1 MKEKLTERIQE
12 LSLTIFSNEIKS
24 IFTKNS
30 TKTACRIYK
39 ESKIGIAGCIGETN
53 INELYNKAEQKLEYQ
68 IDYPVEPTKNIE
80 SHIKIDSCNITNNE
94 FYSEIEKIL
103 KELSRLHPD
112 YIVGNDSKVCLEQ
125 SEYSMENEL
134 GLNLSYSDRNIATA
148 LLMKQKNSSEDDD
161 THFLSTFRKLE
172 SNKMIEACS
181 ELMTAHSKLL
191 TLPKEPLPLIL
202 EDYWVTQKFNTELK
216 ADILGT
222 GSSLFQHQLG
232 KEIFSKN
239 FSLKIN
245 TDPME
250 THNVNFDMEGVI
262 TPENLSYLIKDGV
275 IIRPY
280 SDKRTSKLYGYENTG
295 CAQGDF
301 DSVPT
306 LGRANLVIQPGEKT
320 IKELLN
326 GQKGILIYLAA
337 GGGFTPDGNYATP
350 VQLSYLTDGKK
361 LLGRLPKFVIKSSV
375 YDIFGKDFI
384 GMSKDKSYLRGDHN
398 MLVTRMDIKP
408 L

>member
-1 MKEKLTERIQE
+1 
-12 LSLTIFSNEIKS
+12 
-24 IFTKNS
+24 
-30 TKTACRIYK
+30 
-39 ESKIGIAGCIGETN
+39 
-53 INELYNKAEQKLEYQ
+53 
-68 IDYPVEPTKNIE
+68 
-80 SHIKIDSCNITNNE
+80 
-94 FYSEIEKIL
+94 
-103 KELSRLHPD
+103 
-112 YIVGNDSKVCLEQ
+112 
-125 SEYSMENEL
+125 
-134 GLNLSYSDRNIATA
+134 
-148 LLMKQKNSSEDDD
+148 
-161 THFLSTFRKLE
+161 
-172 SNKMIEACS
+172 MIEACS

-202 EDYWVTQKFNTELK
+202 DDYVVTQKFNTDLK
-216 ADILGT
+216 ADVLGT

-245 TDPME
+245 NDPLE

-262 TPENLSYLIKDGV
+262 TPENLSCLIKDGV

-295 CAQGDF
+295 CAQGEF

-306 LGRANLVIQPGEKT
+306 LERANLVIQPGEKT

-326 GQKGILIYLAA
+326 GQMGILIYLAA

-350 VQLSYLTDGKK
+350 VLLSYLTDGKK

-384 GMSKDKSYLRGDHN
+384 GMSKDKLYLRGDHS